1 MQAVHHALK
10 QLIDRNMILYWN
22 ISNFRIRCSWAYQ
35 IYLWVQSQPHR
46 SKHGFQCHKHQ
57 IMTPHSC
64 RSSISGCTQ
73 NAALFSQKALQ
84 TLRVIMNPSQG
95 LKALLLQMVR
105 VGIIIEIVVSFFMN
119 WHCNSFIQLARNLM
133 GLTFFQDKNWILTL
147 QIWAIDSD
155 VEAGSQRETE
165 RESNIVEDLKH
176 AARLFSSCTK
186 CNNSFKDDPTTI
198 SEFPQGFR
206 LFLAYSQVYTTSLLE
221 EKRAPILKVGS

>member
-1 MQAVHHALK
+1 
-10 QLIDRNMILYWN
+10 
-22 ISNFRIRCSWAYQ
+22 
-35 IYLWVQSQPHR
+35 
-46 SKHGFQCHKHQ
+46 
-57 IMTPHSC
+57 
-64 RSSISGCTQ
+64 
-73 NAALFSQKALQ
+73 
-84 TLRVIMNPSQG
+84 
-95 LKALLLQMVR
+95 
-105 VGIIIEIVVSFFMN
+105 
-119 WHCNSFIQLARNLM
+119 M